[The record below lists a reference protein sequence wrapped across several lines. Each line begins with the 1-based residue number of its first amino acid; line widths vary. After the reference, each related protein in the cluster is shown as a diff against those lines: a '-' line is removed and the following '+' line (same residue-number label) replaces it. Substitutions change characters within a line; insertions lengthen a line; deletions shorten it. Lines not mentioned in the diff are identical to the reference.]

1 MTFIFENADTAKKYV
16 DDYNAMLEMLKKLDE
31 ESKINIP
38 KLTQKGKKAIMELDA
53 KTFAE
58 MAGNEEE
65 VNMTK
70 EELRKSLEEDGY
82 KVK

>member
-1 MTFIFENADTAKKYV
+1 MIKNIEIIKY
-16 DDYNAMLEMLKKLDE
+16 NNGILEKTLDNVTE